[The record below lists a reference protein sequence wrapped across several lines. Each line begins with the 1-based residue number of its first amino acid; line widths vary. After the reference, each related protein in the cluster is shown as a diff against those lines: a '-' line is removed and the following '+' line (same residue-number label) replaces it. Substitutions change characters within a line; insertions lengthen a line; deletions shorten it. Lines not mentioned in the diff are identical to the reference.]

1 MMNKSVFIA
10 AALALAVVGCGD
22 NKQAQDAKAAAD
34 KAAQAAKDSADKAAA
49 AAKDAGT
56 AAVQAGTAAV
66 DATKSA
72 GAAAVDATKSAS
84 DAALGSAEKV
94 RFLSAEEKAG
104 PFDRP
109 APSRSSRAWSLCRR
123 SQSNERL
130 ARARRRSPVRSECVA
145 PLC

>member
-56 AAVQAGTAAV
+56 AAVQAGTAGGRA
-66 DATKSA
+66 AKSA
-72 GAAAVDATKSAS
+72 G
-84 DAALGSAEKV
+84 
-94 RFLSAEEKAG
+94 R
-104 PFDRP
+104 
-109 APSRSSRAWSLCRR
+109 
-123 SQSNERL
+123 
-130 ARARRRSPVRSECVA
+130 ARAHAAQAPRQSEQPCPRSRNTPAKSPAASRRHTGARCQRGCCQSGGR
-145 PLC
+145 